1 MYNILPPT
9 RVTSNPLTFVVY
21 TRIEMKVDVLRVN
34 KHLLCIE
41 TETYGINKLVIALGE
56 ISCEIKKT

>member
-1 MYNILPPT
+1 MRMLPPT
-9 RVTSNPLTFVVY
+9 RVTSNAFTLIVNI
-21 TRIEMKVDVLRVN
+21 RIEMEVDVLRVN
-34 KHLLCIE
+34 KHLLCTE

>member
-1 MYNILPPT
+1 
-9 RVTSNPLTFVVY
+9 
-21 TRIEMKVDVLRVN
+21 MKVDVLRVN
-34 KHLLCIE
+34 KHLLCTE